1 MTNLTKYNEMVLK
14 YGRDVIDEVRN
25 AVKQNDGNLTRTFDL
40 FENQGMLEH
49 AMCLDEY
56 YFGK

>member
-1 MTNLTKYNEMVLK
+1 MTNVSKYNEMVLK
-14 YGRDVIDEVRN
+14 YGKDVIDEVRN
-25 AVKQNDGNLTRTFDL
+25 AVKQNDGDLTRTFEL
-40 FENQGMLEH
+40 FENQDMINH